1 MKTTR
6 EVLEGVDLSGRV
18 ALVTGASAG
27 LGAETARALAAHGA
41 QVIGAVRDV
50 EKAKEKLAGADV
62 ELMPLDLASLASVRE
77 FAAAFTAT
85 HPALHLLINNAGV
98 MATPFEHT
106 ADGFELQFGTNHLG
120 HFLLT
125 TLLMPLLV
133 ASAPARVVNLT
144 SAGHFA
150 SDVVFDDINYEHRD
164 YDKWTAY
171 GQSKTANILFTREL
185 ERLFAAEGVH
195 AYAVHPGM
203 VATELGRFMQADDM
217 KTLSDRASSQGR
229 TLPPMQQV
237 DTGASTTVW
246 AATAPE
252 LDENGGA
259 YLVDCAVSAE
269 HADYAFD
276 DANAQ
281 RLWTLSYELTRS
293 RGGA

>member
-1 MKTTR
+1 M
-6 EVLEGVDLSGRV
+6 
-18 ALVTGASAG
+18 
-27 LGAETARALAAHGA
+27 
-41 QVIGAVRDV
+41 
-50 EKAKEKLAGADV
+50 
-62 ELMPLDLASLASVRE
+62 
-77 FAAAFTAT
+77 
-85 HPALHLLINNAGV
+85 
-98 MATPFEHT
+98 
-106 ADGFELQFGTNHLG
+106 
-120 HFLLT
+120 
-125 TLLMPLLV
+125 
-133 ASAPARVVNLT
+133 
-144 SAGHFA
+144 
-150 SDVVFDDINYEHRD
+150 
-164 YDKWTAY
+164 
-171 GQSKTANILFTREL
+171 NILFTREL

-237 DTGASTTVW
+237 DT
-246 AATAPE
+246 APE